1 MISLRRFH
9 PGRFGTRAML
19 AVVAV
24 LLAVA
29 LRGPLWFTRMES
41 PQYRG
46 EEALEVIVYAGQ
58 MRGDLREIGTL
69 NKYIGVHVPENIPE
83 LGATPWAIGSLF
95 LLALFA
101 LFLPASRRRKAA
113 LALFV
118 LMLLVLITGTGL
130 LGRRLKEFG
139 HDRTHS
145 IIARVP
151 DFSPPLL
158 GTAKIANFTVHAGPG
173 YGAWAFGAALV
184 LTGWAAFSS
193 QKKRET
199 ILNSRKQEA
208 EDCHAELVHR
218 S

>member
-1 MISLRRFH
+1 
-9 PGRFGTRAML
+9 ML

-58 MRGDLREIGTL
+58 MRGDLREIKTL
-69 NKYIGVHVPENIPE
+69 NKYIGVRMPENIPE
-83 LGATPWAIGSLF
+83 LGAAPWTIGSLF
-95 LLALFA
+95 LLALLA
-101 LFLPASRRRKAA
+101 LFLPAARRRKAA

-130 LGRRLKEFG
+130 LERRLKEFG

-173 YGAWAFGAALV
+173 YGAWAFGAALL
-184 LTGWAAFSS
+184 LTGWAVFSS

-208 EDCHAELVHR
+208 EDCHAELVQR